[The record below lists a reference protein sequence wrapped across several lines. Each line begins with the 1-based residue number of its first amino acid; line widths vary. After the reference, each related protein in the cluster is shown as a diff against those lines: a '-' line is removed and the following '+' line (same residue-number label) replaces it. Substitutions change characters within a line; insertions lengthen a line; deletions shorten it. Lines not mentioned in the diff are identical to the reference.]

1 MGYDSNIKSQKTEQ
15 RQRLVIVGSLIALSA
30 AFLLVVSF
38 LSPPPRPNP
47 AIIAPVE
54 IHGGDAPLNNNAA
67 AAMKTRPLGGEKK
80 KEEVA
85 AAAAVVVAKAKAK
98 KEASAAAAGETATAT
113 GDDDEKS
120 KPRSSSPMIEMEAAA
135 SRAFLEAR
143 VREIKKTGVIMEA
156 DEDSLKMT
164 RKLQDATREVLKLR
178 YGDAGERNYRVELIL
193 EFQPSIPDFD
203 ENGKDGSILIEM
215 APISLVPCSV
225 YNFMEIARTWK
236 NGAFHRNADHV
247 LQAIAR
253 SDVTESM
260 PFQEYSKEYPHE
272 KGTVGYAGRPSG
284 PAFYVSIRNN
294 SKNHGPGSQQKRNP
308 YEADCAIGRVIRG
321 MEDGTV
327 ARVHK
332 MPGREF
338 LSNKGD
344 WVLIRA
350 MRILVPGNGPDGYV
364 EFSKSPYDR

>member
-1 MGYDSNIKSQKTEQ
+1 MGYDSNIKSQKSER

-38 LSPPPRPNP
+38 LSPPPPPNP
-47 AIIAPVE
+47 AIIAPL
-54 IHGGDAPLNNNAA
+54 DNKNAA
-67 AAMKTRPLGGEKK
+67 AAMKVKPIRGEKK
-80 KEEVA
+80 EKVA
-85 AAAAVVVAKAKAK
+85 AAAAVAVAKAKTK
-98 KEASAAAAGETATAT
+98 KEESAAAAGATAT
-113 GDDDEKS
+113 DRDDEKS
-120 KPRSSSPMIEMEAAA
+120 NSRSSSPMSEMKAAA

-178 YGDAGERNYRVELIL
+178 YGDAGAMNYRVELIL

-327 ARVHK
+327 ARVHT

-364 EFSKSPYDR
+364 EFSKSP

>member
-1 MGYDSNIKSQKTEQ
+1 
-15 RQRLVIVGSLIALSA
+15 
-30 AFLLVVSF
+30 
-38 LSPPPRPNP
+38 
-47 AIIAPVE
+47 
-54 IHGGDAPLNNNAA
+54 
-67 AAMKTRPLGGEKK
+67 
-80 KEEVA
+80 
-85 AAAAVVVAKAKAK
+85 
-98 KEASAAAAGETATAT
+98 
-113 GDDDEKS
+113 
-120 KPRSSSPMIEMEAAA
+120 
-135 SRAFLEAR
+135 
-143 VREIKKTGVIMEA
+143 
-156 DEDSLKMT
+156 
-164 RKLQDATREVLKLR
+164 
-178 YGDAGERNYRVELIL
+178 
-193 EFQPSIPDFD
+193 
-203 ENGKDGSILIEM
+203 M

-327 ARVHK
+327 ARVHT

-364 EFSKSPYDR
+364 EFSKSP

>member
-1 MGYDSNIKSQKTEQ
+1 MGYDSNIKSQKSER

-38 LSPPPRPNP
+38 LSPPPPPNP
-47 AIIAPVE
+47 AAI
-54 IHGGDAPLNNNAA
+54 APLNNKNAA
-67 AAMKTRPLGGEKK
+67 AAMKVKPLREEKK
-80 KEEVA
+80 EKVA
-85 AAAAVVVAKAKAK
+85 AAEAFAVAKAKAK
-98 KEASAAAAGETATAT
+98 KEESAAAAGATAT
-113 GDDDEKS
+113 GGGGDDEKS
-120 KPRSSSPMIEMEAAA
+120 KPRSSSPMSEMEAAA

-156 DEDSLKMT
+156 DEDSLGMT

-178 YGDAGERNYRVELIL
+178 YGDAGAKNYRVELIL
-193 EFQPSIPDFD
+193 EFQPSIPDFA

-236 NGAFHRNADHV
+236 NGAFHRNAGHV
-247 LQAIAR
+247 LQAIAN
-253 SDVTESM
+253 SDVDESM
-260 PFQEYSKEYPHE
+260 PFQEYSKEYPHK

-284 PAFYVSIRNN
+284 PEFYVSIEDN
-294 SKNHGPGSQQKRNP
+294 SDNHGPGSQQERNP
-308 YEADCAIGRVIRG
+308 YEADCIIGRVIRG

-327 ARVHK
+327 DRVHK

-350 MRILVPGNGPDGYV
+350 MRILVPGDGPDGYV
-364 EFSKSPYDR
+364 EFSKSPSVW

>member
-1 MGYDSNIKSQKTEQ
+1 M
-15 RQRLVIVGSLIALSA
+15 
-30 AFLLVVSF
+30 SF
-38 LSPPPRPNP
+38 LSPPPPPNP
-47 AIIAPVE
+47 AIIAFAE
-54 IHGGDAPLNNNAA
+54 LHGGVAPLDNNAA
-67 AAMKTRPLGGEKK
+67 VMKTKPLREEKK
-80 KEEVA
+80 KEKV

-98 KEASAAAAGETATAT
+98 KEEFAAAGATAT
-113 GDDDEKS
+113 DSDDEKS
-120 KPRSSSPMIEMEAAA
+120 KPRSSSMSEMEAAA

-178 YGDAGERNYRVELIL
+178 YGDAGARNYRVELIL
-193 EFQPSIPDFD
+193 EFQPSVPDFA

-236 NGAFHRNADHV
+236 SGAFHRNAGHV

-253 SDVTESM
+253 SDVTKSM
-260 PFQEYSKEYPHE
+260 PFQEYSKEYPHK

-284 PAFYVSIRNN
+284 PEFYVSIEDN
-294 SKNHGPGSQQKRNP
+294 SENHGPGSQQKRNP
-308 YEADCAIGRVIRG
+308 YEADCVIGTVIRG

-338 LSNKGD
+338 LANKDD

-350 MRILVPGNGPDGYV
+350 MRILVPGDGPDGYV
-364 EFSKSPYDR
+364 EFSKSP